1 MTFPTFLDS
10 LIARNMT
17 ALLGKPGVGG
27 CYGRVTAEASGATAL
42 KKLSVY
48 SDQGEVQ
55 VAEPPAPSAAP
66 GARLACVLI
75 RKCRLRIP
83 TQVTLRQA
91 PDAATRA
98 LYNESTFSPPS
109 KRPGVRMLDSDAKR
123 LMSKYA
129 PTPHTAHARPD
140 LSARDLPMSSCTV
153 RAAGT
158 ARPSATAGRPATS
171 TL

>member
-55 VAEPPAPSAAP
+55 VAEPP
-66 GARLACVLI
+66 
-75 RKCRLRIP
+75 
-83 TQVTLRQA
+83 
-91 PDAATRA
+91 
-98 LYNESTFSPPS
+98 
-109 KRPGVRMLDSDAKR
+109 
-123 LMSKYA
+123 
-129 PTPHTAHARPD
+129 
-140 LSARDLPMSSCTV
+140 
-153 RAAGT
+153 
-158 ARPSATAGRPATS
+158 RPAPLLALAS
-171 TL
+171 RAYSYGSADCASPHR